1 MPIWEYDH
9 SRTDKE
15 VVQQA
20 ITCVECLFC
29 AEPLEILKA
38 EEDCG
43 ENRDSPENW
52 YWYSSMTRVRTC
64 PVCGWW
70 SVHQTSTT
78 AGGSVGTHHESG
90 AAGSLRELDLPN
102 VEGPLEEIRSYLAAR
117 YSDRFRVH
125 PRVFEE
131 TVASVFRDLG
141 YGARVTAY
149 SGDDGIDVILD
160 GQSDTMI
167 GVQVKRYRNSIQ
179 VEQIRSLAG
188 ALVLGGLTRGIF
200 VTRVIRSS

>member
-1 MPIWEYDH
+1 
-9 SRTDKE
+9 
-15 VVQQA
+15 
-20 ITCVECLFC
+20 
-29 AEPLEILKA
+29 
-38 EEDCG
+38 
-43 ENRDSPENW
+43 
-52 YWYSSMTRVRTC
+52 
-64 PVCGWW
+64 
-70 SVHQTSTT
+70 
-78 AGGSVGTHHESG
+78 
-90 AAGSLRELDLPN
+90 
-102 VEGPLEEIRSYLAAR
+102 
-117 YSDRFRVH
+117 
-125 PRVFEE
+125 VFEE

-200 VTRVIRSS
+200 VTTSTFQGGADDTAQRLNTRGYQIELMDATRFFDALKIAQRSQYRSKSDPTAPYTHARLIDLHYSTGSY